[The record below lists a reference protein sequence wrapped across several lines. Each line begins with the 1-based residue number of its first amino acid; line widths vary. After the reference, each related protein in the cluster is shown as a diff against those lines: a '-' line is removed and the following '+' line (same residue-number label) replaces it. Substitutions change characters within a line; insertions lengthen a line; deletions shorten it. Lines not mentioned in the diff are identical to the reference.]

1 MIRCVK
7 PNDHHDTEDGRMSF
21 PYWFPPCSCQSFEIV
36 EPENDQAFE
45 SQLYQQMILLGV
57 KSSECAEI
65 VCADASRLT
74 SAALHVFLNPKFEV
88 LCDLVVGLRFRDFT
102 AANAQTLVPVVE
114 KCRSL
119 RSLELLK
126 DFSLDRDCIDV
137 LSGLPRL
144 RELAAGELSDTDAS
158 PRHVVIDHLASLKAL
173 EHLVVPRCR
182 LDLDEIAAVIDACGL
197 YVLAVGNDYDEDS
210 EKAIQSP
217 YRNCEID
224 WGFMA

>member
-1 MIRCVK
+1 MICCVK
-7 PNDHHDTEDGRMSF
+7 PTNCRDAEDSRMGF
-21 PYWFPPCSCQSFEIV
+21 PYWFVPRSCQRLEIV

-45 SQLYQQMILLGV
+45 SQLYNQMMLGL

-65 VCADASRLT
+65 LCADASRLT
-74 SAALHVFLNPKFEV
+74 SAALDVFLNPEFDV
-88 LCDLVVGLRFRDFT
+88 LCDLVVALRFRHFT
-102 AANAQTLVPVVE
+102 AANAQTLVPLVE
-114 KCRSL
+114 KLPSL
-119 RSLELLK
+119 TTLELLK

-158 PRHVVIDHLASLKAL
+158 PRHVVIDQLASLKAL
-173 EHLVVPRCR
+173 EHLAVPRCR

-210 EKAIQSP
+210 DTWLQAR
-217 YRNCEID
+217 YWNCTID
-224 WGFMA
+224 WGFLA